1 MEFQDLT
8 DKPEIAKR
16 NSMDKLALE
25 RRLQEAEPA
34 RPGTFRYSDSELG
47 GEVRTSVVRE
57 GGMYATARAQLFHR
71 DEMPK
76 IVGTARY
83 SIARGEATLDST
95 DFIAPNYGTETALL
109 SEIRDQARAQ
119 GASRL
124 RVWIPDGDPAIAH
137 RWQSH
142 GFLPA
147 EHDPGAAGV
156 YWERPMQAAE

>member
-8 DKPEIAKR
+8 DKSEITKR
-16 NSMDKLALE
+16 DSLDRLALE

-34 RPGTFRYSDSELG
+34 RPGTFRGFDAELG
-47 GEVRTSVVRE
+47 GEVHTSVARE
-57 GGMYATARAQLFHR
+57 GGMYALAQAEVFHR
-71 DEMPK
+71 DGTSE
-76 IVGTARY
+76 IVGKARY
-83 SIARGEATLDST
+83 SIAGGEATLDST
-95 DFIAPNYGTETALL
+95 CFTAPNYGTETALL

-119 GASRL
+119 DASRL

-147 EHDPGAAGV
+147 ELDAGAAGV
-156 YWERPMQAAE
+156 YWERPM